1 MADAREEVLSARNA
15 NLIVDDHWQLDQ
27 VGDSN

>member
-15 NLIVDDHWQLDQ
+15 NLVVDDQLDQ